1 MRTRRLTC
9 VMAKRPVAGAVKTR
23 MCPPLA
29 PEEAAELGL
38 AMLDDTVAK
47 CAGCREFETSIAAAG
62 ELGEACN
69 LIKKLRRGEDVPAIE
84 IAKELADAITYI
96 DLLMYR
102 LGFATGDIVAMKFN
116 EVNARV
122 SCPLML
128 SND

>member
-1 MRTRRLTC
+1 MALTFNEFQAKSLARSARYFG
-9 VMAKRPVAGAVKTR
+9 MAVDSWT
-23 MCPPLA
+23 
-29 PEEAAELGL
+29 
-38 AMLDDTVAK
+38 
-47 CAGCREFETSIAAAG
+47 ETDWACAAAG